1 MNDDAQ
7 RAALPPEVLEVVERV
22 LAASGLDFVD
32 GRGEVEE
39 ELHSSHSQDFADQA
53 TEREQDEVLE
63 GEEVIFETEM
73 AQIEAAIARIDAGTY
88 GDCSKCGEAINPA
101 RLEVQPEAP
110 LCMECAS

>member
-1 MNDDAQ
+1 MSTDLAKV
-7 RAALPPEVLEVVERV
+7 RAGLETR
-22 LAASGLDFVD
+22 LADLKV
-32 GRGEVEE
+32 RLGEVEE